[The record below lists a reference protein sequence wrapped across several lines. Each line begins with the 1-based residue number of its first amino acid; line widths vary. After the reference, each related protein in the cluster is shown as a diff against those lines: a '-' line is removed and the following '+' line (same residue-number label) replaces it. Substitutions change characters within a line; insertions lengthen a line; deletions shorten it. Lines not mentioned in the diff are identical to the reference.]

1 MTIRRSSLAVSGSSC
16 SSSDGKSSGC
26 RPIQA
31 PTYRLSGSVTLAPI
45 WEERQTRN
53 KAAVQSRQVRIR
65 YNNLSSCH
73 YISKN
78 NANMYRPFL
87 NRSAPRVLQEALLFG
102 AAEIKPRKVNSMY
115 VSSCFEYSCITHY
128 SGI

>member
-31 PTYRLSGSVTLAPI
+31 PTYRLGGSVTLAPI

-73 YISKN
+73 HISKN
-78 NANMYRPFL
+78 NANMYRSFL
-87 NRSAPRVLQEALLFG
+87 NHLAPRVLQEAP
-102 AAEIKPRKVNSMY
+102 ISMHRADMGRL
-115 VSSCFEYSCITHY
+115 SSYWWQSQPPLAH
-128 SGI
+128 GP

>member
-1 MTIRRSSLAVSGSSC
+1 MWRMTIRRSSWAVSGSSC

-73 YISKN
+73 YICKN
-78 NANMYRPFL
+78 NANMYRSFL
-87 NRSAPRVLQEALLFG
+87 NHSAPRVLQEAQLI
-102 AAEIKPRKVNSMY
+102 AEIY
-115 VSSCFEYSCITHY
+115 H
-128 SGI
+128 

>member
-31 PTYRLSGSVTLAPI
+31 PTYRLGGSVTLAPI

-73 YISKN
+73 HISKN
-78 NANMYRPFL
+78 NANMYRSFL
-87 NRSAPRVLQEALLFG
+87 NHSAPLSFARGSEVIKEQIELLMYGAENPWAL
-102 AAEIKPRKVNSMY
+102 KW
-115 VSSCFEYSCITHY
+115 
-128 SGI
+128 

>member
-31 PTYRLSGSVTLAPI
+31 PTYRLGGSVTLAPI

-65 YNNLSSCH
+65 YYNLSSCH
-73 YISKN
+73 YTSKN
-78 NANMYRPFL
+78 NANMYRSFL
-87 NRSAPRVLQEALLFG
+87 NRSAPRVLQEAQV
-102 AAEIKPRKVNSMY
+102 ISSPRHVPYGHHQRHPADDALPQPLGGN
-115 VSSCFEYSCITHY
+115 
-128 SGI
+128 

>member
-1 MTIRRSSLAVSGSSC
+1 MTIRHSSLAVSGSSC

-31 PTYRLSGSVTLAPI
+31 PTYRLGCSVTLAPI

-73 YISKN
+73 HISKN
-78 NANMYRPFL
+78 NANMYRSFL
-87 NRSAPRVLQEALLFG
+87 NHSAPRVLQEAQG
-102 AAEIKPRKVNSMY
+102 TNRRSAPAR
-115 VSSCFEYSCITHY
+115 VSSYVGWYQTLQ
-128 SGI
+128 